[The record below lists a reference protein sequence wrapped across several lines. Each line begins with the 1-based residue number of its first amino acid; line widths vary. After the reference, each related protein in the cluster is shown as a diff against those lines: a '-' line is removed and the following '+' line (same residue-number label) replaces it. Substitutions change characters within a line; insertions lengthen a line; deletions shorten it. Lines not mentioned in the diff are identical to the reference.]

1 MEGGLKIVMS
11 VHFNELMPVAI
22 DRLIK
27 LEIAQ
32 EVKQWLT
39 WLKVSKMW
47 AKKGNALFRFPNKCE
62 MIAVLK
68 FLKKLHTN
76 WKPTKNN
83 NKILRG

>member
-32 EVKQWLT
+32 EVKQ
-39 WLKVSKMW
+39 
-47 AKKGNALFRFPNKCE
+47 
-62 MIAVLK
+62 
-68 FLKKLHTN
+68 
-76 WKPTKNN
+76 
-83 NKILRG
+83 